1 MENKLF
7 SGSSANGSESVG
19 VKEQIDKHRSI
30 ARHIIEGTITIDDV
44 AEFKRM
50 LQVIP
55 DNPALHAAFG
65 DLLVKKKLPKKAAAS
80 YDRAAALYQ
89 ESDLMLSAIL
99 AKIMEWRIA
108 KPSHQSAREFFTAL
122 NEGNFP
128 ASPLRTFFNS
138 LSYGELVAFTNRMAR
153 VNLPTGKV
161 IKKIG
166 DAEDALFIV
175 ASGAVRE
182 TIHKPQREGQKDRQK
197 YSIYLTV
204 NDIFGDIYPFEEQK
218 LSRSYIETVSG
229 VELARLSKGRLVE
242 VCKKYPNVA
251 RSLVVLFETSLKSA
265 REDPDRGIRRANR
278 HPLPIKMDLEVIP
291 EGSEDSPLVL
301 KGYSRDISVGGVCV
315 VVDAKYTNITR
326 LLQSLSNA
334 EVQVCFP
341 TESMKLN
348 VLGNIVW
355 NRKVS
360 FEGENTLALGVQFK
374 DMTPRMSGM
383 LIVFADMIYNS

>member
-1 MENKLF
+1 M
-7 SGSSANGSESVG
+7 
-19 VKEQIDKHRSI
+19 KEQIDKHRSI
-30 ARHIIEGTITIDDV
+30 ARHIIEGTITIDDA
-44 AEFKRM
+44 AEFERM

-65 DLLVKKKLPKKAAAS
+65 DLLVKKGMPEKAADS

-99 AKIMEWRIA
+99 ARIMQWRLV
-108 KPSHQSAREFFTAL
+108 KPNHQDARSFFNSL
-122 NEGNFP
+122 SEGNFP
-128 ASPLRTFFNS
+128 PSPLRSFFNS
-138 LSYGELVAFTNRMAR
+138 LSYAELVAFTNRMAR
-153 VNLPTGKV
+153 VSLPTDKV

-166 DAEDALFIV
+166 DVEDALYIV

-182 TIHKPQREGQKDRQK
+182 TIYKTQREGQKERQK

-204 NDIFGDIYPFEEQK
+204 NDIFGDVYPFEEQK
-218 LSRSYIETVSG
+218 LSKSYMETVSG

-242 VCKKYPNVA
+242 VCRKYPNVA
-251 RSLVVLFETSLKSA
+251 RSLVVLFKTSLKSA
-265 REDPDRGIRRANR
+265 REDPDRGIRRTNR
-278 HPLPIKMDLEVIP
+278 HPLPIKMDLEVYP

-301 KGYSRDISVGGVCV
+301 RGYSRDISVGGVCI

-326 LLQSLSNA
+326 LLQSLTNA

-355 NRKVS
+355 SRKVS
-360 FEGENTLALGVQFK
+360 FEGENTVALGVQFK

>member
-1 MENKLF
+1 M
-7 SGSSANGSESVG
+7 VG
-19 VKEQIDKHRSI
+19 KRSVKEQLDKHRSI

-44 AEFKRM
+44 AEFERM

-65 DLLVKKKLPKKAAAS
+65 DLLVKKGMQKKAATS
-80 YDRAAALYQ
+80 YDKAASLYQ

-99 AKIMEWRIA
+99 AKIMQWRLA
-108 KPSHQSAREFFTAL
+108 KPSHRDARDFFTVL
-122 NEGNFP
+122 GEGNFP
-128 ASPLRTFFNS
+128 ASPLRTFFKS
-138 LSYGELVAFTNRMAR
+138 LTYAEVVAFTNRMAR
-153 VNLPTGKV
+153 VSLPTNKV

-166 DAEDALFIV
+166 DVEDALYLI

-182 TIHKPQREGQKDRQK
+182 TIYKHQREGQKERQK
-197 YSIYLTV
+197 YSVYLTV

-218 LSRSYIETVSG
+218 LSKSYIETVSG
-229 VELARLSKGRLVE
+229 VELARISKGRLVE
-242 VCKKYPNVA
+242 VCSKYPNVA
-251 RSLVVLFETSLKSA
+251 RSLVVLFKTSLKSA
-265 REDPDRGIRRANR
+265 REDPDRGIRRTNR
-278 HPLPIKMDLEVIP
+278 HPLPIKMDLEVFP

-301 KGYSRDISVGGVCV
+301 KGYSRDISVGGVCI

-326 LLQSLSNA
+326 LLQSLTNA

-355 NRKVS
+355 SRKVS

-383 LIVFADMIYNS
+383 LVVFADMIYNS

>member
-1 MENKLF
+1 M
-7 SGSSANGSESVG
+7 
-19 VKEQIDKHRSI
+19 KEQIDKHHSI

-44 AEFKRM
+44 AEFERM

-65 DLLVKKKLPKKAAAS
+65 DLLLKKGQKKRAAAS
-80 YDRAAALYQ
+80 YDRAATLYR

-108 KPSHQSAREFFTAL
+108 KPNHQGAREFFTAL
-122 NEGNFP
+122 REGNFP
-128 ASPLRTFFNS
+128 ASPLKTFFKN
-138 LSYGELVAFTNRMAR
+138 LAYAELVAFTNRMAR
-153 VNLPTGKV
+153 VSIPTNKV

-166 DAEDALFIV
+166 DVEDALFII

-182 TIHKPQREGQKDRQK
+182 TIYKPQREGQKERQK

-204 NDIFGDIYPFEEQK
+204 NDIFGDIYPFEQQK
-218 LSRSYIETVSG
+218 LSQSYIETVSG
-229 VELARLSKGRLVE
+229 IELARLSKNRLIE
-242 VCKKYPNVA
+242 VCNKYPNVA
-251 RSLVVLFETSLKSA
+251 RSLVVLFKTSLKSA

-278 HPLPIKMDLEVIP
+278 HPLPIKMDLEVFP
-291 EGSEDSPLVL
+291 EGSKDTPLVL
-301 KGYSRDISVGGVCV
+301 KGYSRDMSVGGVCV

-326 LLQSLSNA
+326 LLQSLTNA

-341 TESMKLN
+341 TESMTLN

-383 LIVFADMIYNS
+383 LVVFADMIYNS

>member
-1 MENKLF
+1 M
-7 SGSSANGSESVG
+7 
-19 VKEQIDKHRSI
+19 VKEQIDKHHSI

-44 AEFKRM
+44 AEFERM

-65 DLLVKKKLPKKAAAS
+65 DLLLKKGQKKRAAAS
-80 YDRAAALYQ
+80 YDRAAALYR

-108 KPSHQSAREFFTAL
+108 KPNHQGAREFFTAL
-122 NEGNFP
+122 REGNFP
-128 ASPLRTFFNS
+128 ASPLKTFFKN
-138 LSYGELVAFTNRMAR
+138 LAYAELVAFTNRMAR
-153 VNLPTGKV
+153 VSIPTNKV

-166 DAEDALFIV
+166 DVEDALFII

-182 TIHKPQREGQKDRQK
+182 TIYKPQREGQKERQK

-204 NDIFGDIYPFEEQK
+204 NDIFGDIYPFEQQK
-218 LSRSYIETVSG
+218 LSQSYIETVSG
-229 VELARLSKGRLVE
+229 IELARLSKNRLIE
-242 VCKKYPNVA
+242 VCNKYPNVA
-251 RSLVVLFETSLKSA
+251 RSLVVLFKTSLKSA

-278 HPLPIKMDLEVIP
+278 HPLPIKMDLEVFP
-291 EGSEDSPLVL
+291 EGSKDTPLVL
-301 KGYSRDISVGGVCV
+301 KGYSRDMSVGGVCV

-326 LLQSLSNA
+326 LLQSLTNA

-341 TESMKLN
+341 TESMTLN

-383 LIVFADMIYNS
+383 LVVFADMIYNS

>member
-1 MENKLF
+1 M
-7 SGSSANGSESVG
+7 
-19 VKEQIDKHRSI
+19 KEQLDKHRSI

-65 DLLVKKKLPKKAAAS
+65 DLLVKKGMKKKAAAS
-80 YDRAAALYQ
+80 YDRAAALYR

-99 AKIMEWRIA
+99 AKIMQRRLV
-108 KPSHQSAREFFTAL
+108 KPNHKKAREFFNAL
-122 NEGNFP
+122 GEGNYP

-138 LSYGELVAFTNRMAR
+138 LSYAELVAFTNRMAR
-153 VNLPTGKV
+153 VSLSADKV

-166 DAEDALFIV
+166 DAEDALYII

-182 TIHKPQREGQKDRQK
+182 TIYKPQREGQKERQK

-204 NDIFGDIYPFEEQK
+204 NDIFGDIFPFEEQK
-218 LSRSYIETVSG
+218 LSQSYMETVSG
-229 VELARLSKGRLVE
+229 VELARMSKGRLVE

-251 RSLVVLFETSLKSA
+251 RSLVVLFKTSLKNA
-265 REDPDRGIRRANR
+265 REDPDRGIRRTNR
-278 HPLPIKMDLEVIP
+278 RPLPIKMDLEVFP
-291 EGSEDSPLVL
+291 EGSKDSPLVL
-301 KGYSRDISVGGVCV
+301 KGYSRDISVGGACV

-326 LLQSLSNA
+326 LLQSLTNA

-341 TESMKLN
+341 TEAMTLN

-383 LIVFADMIYNS
+383 LVVFADMIYNS

>member
-1 MENKLF
+1 M
-7 SGSSANGSESVG
+7 
-19 VKEQIDKHRSI
+19 KEKIDKHRSI
-30 ARHIIEGTITIDDV
+30 ARHIIEGTITIDDA
-44 AEFKRM
+44 AEFGRM

-55 DNPALHAAFG
+55 DNPALHAAYG
-65 DLLVKKKLPKKAAAS
+65 DLLVKKGQKKKAAAS
-80 YDRAAALYQ
+80 YRKAARLYQ
-89 ESDLMLSAIL
+89 GSDLMLSAIL
-99 AKIMEWRIA
+99 AKIMEWRLA
-108 KPSHQSAREFFTAL
+108 KPSHDSARSFFSAL
-122 NEGNFP
+122 GEGNFP
-128 ASPLRTFFNS
+128 PSALRSFFSS
-138 LSYGELVAFTNRMAR
+138 LSYAEQVAFTNRMAR
-153 VNLPTGKV
+153 MNLSTGKV
-161 IKKIG
+161 VKKIG
-166 DAEDALFIV
+166 DAEDALYII

-182 TIHKPQREGQKDRQK
+182 TIYKPKGKGQKERQK
-197 YSIYLTV
+197 YAIYLSV
-204 NDIFGDIYPFEEQK
+204 NDLFGDIYPFEKQK
-218 LSRSYIETVSG
+218 VSKSYVETVSG

-251 RSLVVLFETSLKSA
+251 RAMLVLFKTSLKSA
-265 REDPDRGIRRANR
+265 REDPERGIRRSNR
-278 HPLPIKMDLEVIP
+278 HALPIKMDLEVFP
-291 EGSEDSPLVL
+291 AGSEDSPLVL
-301 KGYSRDISVGGVCV
+301 RGYSRDISIGGVCV

-383 LIVFADMIYNS
+383 LMVFADMIFSA

>member
-1 MENKLF
+1 M
-7 SGSSANGSESVG
+7 
-19 VKEQIDKHRSI
+19 KEQIDKHRSI

-44 AEFKRM
+44 AEFERM

-65 DLLVKKKLPKKAAAS
+65 DLLVIKGLQKKAAAS
-80 YDRAAALYQ
+80 YDRAASLYQ

-122 NEGNFP
+122 SEDHFP

-166 DAEDALFIV
+166 DAEDALYIV

-197 YSIYLTV
+197 YSVYLTV

-218 LSRSYIETVSG
+218 VSRSYIETVSG

-242 VCKKYPNVA
+242 VVKKYPNVA

-291 EGSEDSPLVL
+291 EGSEDTPLVL

-326 LLQSLSNA
+326 LLQSLRNA

-355 NRKVS
+355 SRKVS

-383 LIVFADMIYNS
+383 LIVFADMIFNS